1 MIDLSKGVWPVM
13 LTPFT
18 TDGAI
23 DWHGVDA
30 LTDWYIES
38 GVSGLFAVCASSE
51 MYHLTEGERYALAR
65 CVVKRANGR
74 VPVVASGTFGGAMDL
89 QAETV
94 MKTAET
100 GVDAVVA
107 LVCQIVPEELSDVH
121 WQQEMDRLLD
131 LTDDI
136 PIGMYECPGPY
147 HRLLSAE
154 MLGWCASTERFC
166 FIKDTSCDMDL
177 IGPKLAAIN
186 GSGLKFFNANTPTLL
201 DSLVAGGDGY
211 CGTAANF
218 YPDLF
223 AWMCRYFE
231 NEPELAADVQRF
243 LSVANKVAG
252 HKYKSSAKLFL
263 SMLGLPILPICRDKK
278 ETFKAEDYVTLK
290 HLMEFADTQRS
301 MLGLL

>member
-1 MIDLSKGVWPVM
+1 M

-18 TDGAI
+18 GEGAI
-23 DWHGVDA
+23 DWEGVDA

-38 GVSGLFAVCASSE
+38 GVAGLFAVCASSE

-65 CVVKRANGR
+65 RVVKQADGR
-74 VPVVASGTFGGAMDL
+74 VPIVASGTFGGSPDI

-107 LVCQIVPEELSDVH
+107 LVCQIVPEEASDVE
-121 WQQEMDRLLD
+121 WKSEMERLLV
-131 LTDDI
+131 LTGEV
-136 PIGMYECPGPY
+136 PIGLYECPGPY
-147 HRLLSAE
+147 HRLLSPE
-154 MLGWCASTERFC
+154 VLGWCATTGRFC
-166 FIKDTSCDMDL
+166 FIKDTTCDMDL
-177 IGPKLAAIN
+177 ILPKLASVQ
-186 GSGLKFFNANTPTLL
+186 GKGLKFFNANTPTLL
-201 DSLVAGGDGY
+201 DSLLAGGDGY

-223 AWMCRYFE
+223 SWMCHYYE

-252 HKYKSSAKLFL
+252 YKYKSSAKLYL
-263 SMLGLPILPICRDKK
+263 SMLGLPILPICRDQ
-278 ETFKAEDYVTLK
+278 EEIFRAEDHVTLQ
-290 HLMEFADTQRS
+290 HLMELADTQRS

>member
-1 MIDLSKGVWPVM
+1 MVDLPKGVWPVM

-18 TDGAI
+18 ADGAV
-23 DWHGVDA
+23 DWDGVDA
-30 LTDWYIES
+30 LTEWYIES
-38 GVSGLFAVCASSE
+38 GVAGLFAVCASSE
-51 MYHLTEGERYALAR
+51 MYHLTEGERCALAR
-65 CVVKRANGR
+65 RVVKKANGR

-94 MKTAET
+94 IKTAET

-107 LVCQIVPEELSDVH
+107 LVCQIVPEEATDAD
-121 WQQEMDRLLD
+121 WQREMERLLT
-131 LTDDI
+131 LTGDI
-136 PIGMYECPGPY
+136 SIGMYECPGPY

-154 MLGWCASTERFC
+154 LLGWCASTGRFC
-166 FIKDTSCDMDL
+166 FIKDTSCDMGL
-177 IGPKLAAIN
+177 IRPKLEAIE
-186 GSGLKFFNANTPTLL
+186 GSPLKFFNANTPTLL
-201 DSLVAGGDGY
+201 DSLLAGGDGY

-223 AWMCRYFE
+223 AWMCHYFE

-252 HKYKSSAKLFL
+252 HKYKSSAKLYL
-263 SMLGLPILPICRDKK
+263 SKLGLPILPICRDKE
-278 ETFKAEDYVTLK
+278 ETFKAEDHVTLQ
-290 HLMEFADTQRS
+290 HLIEFADTQRS